1 MSAAVFKSVKVGVL
15 MERITD
21 VIAAMGVATWF
32 TPELYDW
39 AASTSQFAALMMP
52 IFGCVWLGVQI
63 WSRLVR
69 GK

>member
-1 MSAAVFKSVKVGVL
+1 

-21 VIAAMGVATWF
+21 VIAAAGVATWF
-32 TPELYDW
+32 TPELYEW

-63 WSRLVR
+63 WYRVVR